1 MIRFVSVTGIL
12 QPMRLDVTAASVT
25 KFDAPKQSLSGLGTE
40 AVAALLSA
48 SADVVLVLDG
58 QGVIR
63 DVSSS
68 NGVLANVREAANW
81 TGKAWQDTVTI
92 ESKSK
97 IERLLKEADN
107 DGRISWRQVN
117 VATID
122 GPDLP
127 LSFCALRVG
136 PKGRT
141 IALGRDLR
149 SVAELQQQL
158 VDAQQALERDYL
170 RLRHLESRYRILF
183 DLTGEGVL
191 VVDGKNMKIIETNPA
206 AAAIIGDSVLK
217 VIGRNVLDCVDGD
230 ARSTVAK
237 LLDTVHA
244 SGQPDQISVKVGGE
258 RCTLS
263 VSVMHEEAGELFLLR
278 LGSTVVAPVAGA
290 DARAELVLRVLEQ
303 TPDAFVVTNNDGD
316 ILAVNRAFAEMVQ
329 LGRAEL
335 ALGESL
341 DRWLGRAGIDLNVL
355 LANLRQRG
363 HVKLFATTLR
373 SQNGGSIPVEISAAS
388 VPHSDLGGLG
398 FTIRDVGRR
407 LVSEGGRHDI
417 PQSAEQLSELVGR
430 VPLREIVGETTDL
443 IEKLAIEAALKLTQD
458 NRATAAEILGLS
470 RQSLY
475 VKLRQYGIGGLG
487 GD

>member
-1 MIRFVSVTGIL
+1 
-12 QPMRLDVTAASVT
+12 MRLDVTAHSVT
-25 KFDAPKQSLSGLGTE
+25 KFDAPKQSLSGLGAE

-58 QGVIR
+58 HGVIQ

-68 NGVLANVREAANW
+68 NGLLNQARDATNW
-81 TGKAWQDTVTI
+81 MGKAWQDTVTV

-107 DGRISWRQVN
+107 DSRISWRQVN
-117 VATID
+117 VPTVD

-183 DLTGEGVL
+183 DLTTEGVL
-191 VVDGKNMKIIETNPA
+191 VVDGKNLKIIEANPS

-217 VIGRNVLDCVDGD
+217 VVGRSVLDCVDSG
-230 ARSTVAK
+230 ARTTVAK

-244 SGQPDQISVKVGGE
+244 SGQQDQISVKVGGK
-258 RCTLS
+258 RCALS

-278 LGSTVVAPVAGA
+278 LGSTSAAPAAGA

-363 HVKLFATTLR
+363 SVKLFATTLR
-373 SQNGGSIPVEISAAS
+373 TQNGGSIPVEISAAS
-388 VPHSDLGGLG
+388 VPHSELGGLG
-398 FTIRDVGRR
+398 FSIRDVGRR
-407 LVSEGGRHDI
+407 LGNEGGRHEI

-443 IEKLAIEAALKLTQD
+443 IEKLAIQAALKLTQD

-475 VKLRQYGIGGLG
+475 VKLRQYGIGNLG
-487 GD
+487 SD

>member
-1 MIRFVSVTGIL
+1 
-12 QPMRLDVTAASVT
+12 MRLDVTAHSVT
-25 KFDAPKQSLSGLGTE
+25 KFDAPKQSLSGLGAD

-48 SADVVLVLDG
+48 SADVVLVLDAH
-58 QGVIR
+58 GVIQ

-68 NGVLANVREAANW
+68 NGLLNQARDATNW
-81 TGKAWQDTVTI
+81 VGKSWLDTVTV

-107 DGRISWRQVN
+107 DGRVSWRQVN
-117 VATID
+117 VPTVD

-127 LSFCALRVG
+127 ISFCALRVG

-149 SVAELQQQL
+149 SAAELQQQL

-183 DLTGEGVL
+183 DLTAEGVL
-191 VVDGKNMKIIETNPA
+191 VVDRKNLKIIESNPSA
-206 AAAIIGDSVLK
+206 ASIIGDSVLR
-217 VIGRNVLDCVDGD
+217 VVGRSLLDCVDGG
-230 ARSTVAK
+230 ARTSVAK

-244 SGQPDQISVKVGGE
+244 SGQPDQISIKIGGQ
-258 RCTLS
+258 RISLS
-263 VSVMHEEAGELFLLR
+263 VSVMHEEVGEFFLIR
-278 LGSTVVAPVAGA
+278 LGSTSVTQATGG
-290 DARAELVLRVLEQ
+290 DARAEMVLRVLEQ
-303 TPDAFVVTNNDGD
+303 TPDAFVVTNNDGE

-341 DRWLGRAGIDLNVL
+341 DRWLGRAGVDLNVL

-363 HVKLFATTLR
+363 SVRLFSTTLR
-373 SQNGGSIPVEISAAS
+373 NPSGGSIPVEISAVS
-388 VPHSDLGGLG
+388 VPHNELGGLG

-407 LVSEGGRHDI
+407 LGNEGGRHEI

-443 IEKLAIEAALKLTQD
+443 IEKLAIQAALKLTQD

-475 VKLRQYGIGGLG
+475 VKLRQYGIGNLG
-487 GD
+487 S

>member
-1 MIRFVSVTGIL
+1 
-12 QPMRLDVTAASVT
+12 MRLNVTAASVT
-25 KFDAPKQSLSGLGTE
+25 KFDAPKQTLSGLGTD

-48 SADVVLVLDG
+48 SADVVLVIDG
-58 QGVIR
+58 HGVIR

-68 NGVLANVREAANW
+68 NGVLANVRGAANW

-97 IERLLKEADN
+97 IARLLKESES
-107 DGRISWRQVN
+107 DGRITWRQVN
-117 VATID
+117 VATTD

-191 VVDGKNMKIIETNPA
+191 VVDGKNLKIIESNPS
-206 AAAIIGDSVLK
+206 AAAILGDSVLK
-217 VIGRNVLDCVDGD
+217 VVGRSILDCIDGG
-230 ARSTVAK
+230 ARNTVAK

-244 SGQPDQISVKVGGE
+244 SGQPDQISVKIDGQ
-258 RCTLS
+258 RCSLA
-263 VSVMHEEAGELFLLR
+263 VSVMHEEAGELFLIR
-278 LGSTVVAPVAGA
+278 VGSAAAPTSTGA

-316 ILAVNRAFAEMVQ
+316 ILAVNRAF
-329 LGRAEL
+329 
-335 ALGESL
+335 
-341 DRWLGRAGIDLNVL
+341 
-355 LANLRQRG
+355 
-363 HVKLFATTLR
+363 
-373 SQNGGSIPVEISAAS
+373 
-388 VPHSDLGGLG
+388 
-398 FTIRDVGRR
+398 
-407 LVSEGGRHDI
+407 
-417 PQSAEQLSELVGR
+417 
-430 VPLREIVGETTDL
+430 
-443 IEKLAIEAALKLTQD
+443 
-458 NRATAAEILGLS
+458 
-470 RQSLY
+470 
-475 VKLRQYGIGGLG
+475 
-487 GD
+487 

>member
-1 MIRFVSVTGIL
+1 
-12 QPMRLDVTAASVT
+12 
-25 KFDAPKQSLSGLGTE
+25 
-40 AVAALLSA
+40 
-48 SADVVLVLDG
+48 
-58 QGVIR
+58 
-63 DVSSS
+63 
-68 NGVLANVREAANW
+68 VRGAANW
-81 TGKAWQDTVTI
+81 AGKAWQDTVTI

-97 IERLLKEADN
+97 IARLLKESESDE
-107 DGRISWRQVN
+107 RIIWRQIN
-117 VATID
+117 VATND

-191 VVDGKNMKIIETNPA
+191 VVDGKNLKIIEANPS
-206 AAAIIGDSVLK
+206 AAAILGDSVLK
-217 VIGRNVLDCVDGD
+217 VVGRSILDCIDGG
-230 ARSTVAK
+230 ARNTVAK

-244 SGQPDQISVKVGGE
+244 SGQPDQISVKIGGQ
-258 RCTLS
+258 RCSLA

-278 LGSTVVAPVAGA
+278 VGSAAAATSSGA
-290 DARAELVLRVLEQ
+290 DSRAELVLRVLEQ

-373 SQNGGSIPVEISAAS
+373 TQNGGSVQVEISAAS
-388 VPHSDLGGLG
+388 VPHNDLGGLG

-407 LVSEGGRHDI
+407 LGQDGGRHEI

-487 GD
+487 GE

>member
-1 MIRFVSVTGIL
+1 
-12 QPMRLDVTAASVT
+12 MRLNASAASVT
-25 KFDAPKQSLSGLGTE
+25 KFDAPKQSLSGLGAD
-40 AVAALLSA
+40 AVEALLSA
-48 SADVVLVLDG
+48 SADVVLVLDA
-58 QGVIR
+58 QGVIS
-63 DVSSS
+63 DVSSN
-68 NGVLANVREAANW
+68 NGVLANVSAAANW
-81 TGKAWQDTVTI
+81 SGKAWEDTVTI
-92 ESKSK
+92 ESRSK
-97 IERLLKEADN
+97 IARLLKEADN

-117 VATID
+117 IATND

-183 DLTGEGVL
+183 DLTAEGVL
-191 VVDGKNMKIIETNPA
+191 VVDGKNLKIIESNPA
-206 AAAIIGDSVLK
+206 AAAIIGDSALK
-217 VIGRNVLDCVDGD
+217 VVGRSVLDCIDGA
-230 ARSTVAK
+230 ARVTVAK

-244 SGQPDQISVKVGGE
+244 SGQPDQIAVKIGGQ
-258 RCTLS
+258 RCSLA
-263 VSVMHEEAGELFLLR
+263 VSVMQEEAGELFLLR
-278 LGSTVVAPVAGA
+278 IGGTLAAPATGA

-316 ILAVNRAFAEMVQ
+316 VLAVNRAFAEMVQ

-341 DRWLGRAGIDLNVL
+341 DRWLGRAGVDLNVL

-363 HVKLFATTLR
+363 SVRLFATTLR
-373 SQNGGSIPVEISAAS
+373 SQSGGSIPVEISAAS
-388 VPHSDLGGLG
+388 VPHSELGGLG

-407 LVSEGGRHDI
+407 LSNEGGRHEI

-443 IEKLAIEAALKLTQD
+443 IEKLAIQAALKLTQD

-475 VKLRQYGIGGLG
+475 VKLRQYGIGNLG
-487 GD
+487 SD